1 MTEQPPGYPPPRAGG
16 YGYPPPPGYP
26 PPQSASNKPLAV
38 ASLVCSLFGWVCL
51 FIGAL
56 LGVIFGFIALA
67 QIKRTGQ
74 RGRGMA
80 IAGIVIG
87 AVLIVLGITLW
98 TLAAPV
104 RHAPSTDSSA
114 PAVVQILELQAVSP
128 TLAA

>member
-1 MTEQPPGYPPPRAGG
+1 
-16 YGYPPPPGYP
+16 
-26 PPQSASNKPLAV
+26 
-38 ASLVCSLFGWVCL
+38 VCSLFGWVCL

-98 TLAAPV
+98 TLAAPA
-104 RHAPSTDSSA
+104 RQAPSTDSSA
-114 PAVVQILELQAVSP
+114 PTVVQILELQAVSP

>member
-1 MTEQPPGYPPPRAGG
+1 LTEQRSGYPPPRAGG
-16 YGYPPPPGYP
+16 YGYPPPSGYP
-26 PPQSASNKPLAV
+26 PPQSASTNALAV

-98 TLAAPV
+98 TLAAPA
-104 RHAPSTDSSA
+104 RQAPSTDSSA
-114 PAVVQILELQAVSP
+114 PTVVQILELQAVSP